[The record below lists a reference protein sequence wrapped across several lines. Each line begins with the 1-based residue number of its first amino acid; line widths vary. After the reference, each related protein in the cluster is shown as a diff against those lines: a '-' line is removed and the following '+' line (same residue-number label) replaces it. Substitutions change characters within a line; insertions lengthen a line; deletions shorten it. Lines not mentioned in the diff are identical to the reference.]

1 MTTVSL
7 PMDEWKAIPWS
18 KIERAVF
25 KLQKRIYRASQR
37 NDVKAVHRLQ
47 KLLIKSR
54 SAKCLAVRRV
64 TQDNQGKKT
73 AGIDGVKSLTPIQRV
88 EMVKKLELRE
98 RAAPVRRVWIPK
110 PGKNELRGLG
120 IPTLQDRAL
129 QTLVKLGME
138 PEWEARL
145 CAVSSATRSATN
157 VARSLGIFCTHRA

>member
-64 TQDNQGKKT
+64 TQDN
-73 AGIDGVKSLTPIQRV
+73 
-88 EMVKKLELRE
+88 
-98 RAAPVRRVWIPK
+98 
-110 PGKNELRGLG
+110 
-120 IPTLQDRAL
+120 
-129 QTLVKLGME
+129 
-138 PEWEARL
+138 
-145 CAVSSATRSATN
+145 
-157 VARSLGIFCTHRA
+157 